1 MNVSRANSQRSRT
14 GVSEPAGMID
24 LDLNVPDSNEGVPVS
39 SAERKILSGRNWYEI
54 LRLMR
59 TSAGLTQESLV
70 HRVSGEG
77 GRAVGQSLYCKWE
90 LGQRK
95 KPPEWAVL
103 AAIAEICGYSFP
115 SPLFLRLRQMAYG
128 SRPRREELF
137 EEFQTVTERILSSR
151 KISQTCK
158 VRLLK
163 QLGGIVRERPAVAE
177 TILESALIQAP
188 RNLPDWLQSVV
199 DAYKVAERE
208 LRR

>member
-1 MNVSRANSQRSRT
+1 
-14 GVSEPAGMID
+14 
-24 LDLNVPDSNEGVPVS
+24 VPERNEGTHAGS
-39 SAERKILSGRNWYEI
+39 TGRKMISGRSWHEI

-70 HRVSGEG
+70 HRVSSEG

-115 SPLFLRLRQMAYG
+115 NPLFLRLRQMAYG
-128 SRPRREELF
+128 SRPRKEELF
-137 EEFQTVTERILSSR
+137 EEFQTVTEKILSSR
-151 KISQTCK
+151 RISQAGK

-177 TILESALIQAP
+177 TILESAMTQAT
-188 RNLPDWLQSVV
+188 RNLPDWLQSVL

-208 LRR
+208 LGR